1 MRGKALPFAVPRSLV
16 LHVYLYPVSKIEN
29 TMVSIS
35 YVISCGLSAWYYV
48 VEPFALKIPS
58 RLDSDLNLHVPF
70 FFTGRD

>member
-1 MRGKALPFAVPRSLV
+1 MRGKALPFAVPLSLV